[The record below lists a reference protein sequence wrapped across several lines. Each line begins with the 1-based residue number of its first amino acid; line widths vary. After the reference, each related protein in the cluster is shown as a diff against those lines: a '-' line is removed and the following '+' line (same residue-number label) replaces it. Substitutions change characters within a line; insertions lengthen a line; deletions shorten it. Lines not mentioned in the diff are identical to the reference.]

1 MSRDSYFDA
10 AETAILL
17 VFIYHMIVTPGESG
31 SLWGLSS
38 YLLII
43 VMSVVCI
50 WMIVKW
56 KLANTKWRLIMYI
69 ISLLYGMLR
78 TVFYFI

>member
-1 MSRDSYFDA
+1 M
-10 AETAILL
+10 L